1 MCALTFS
8 FIFINQP
15 KQRKLEKLNSTFS
28 FILIYL
34 IAFTSSGQNNKSF
47 YFLFFIFFK
56 KKEEEEEEKDRET

>member
-47 YFLFFIFFK
+47 IK
-56 KKEEEEEEKDRET
+56 KKINKKKTEKHR